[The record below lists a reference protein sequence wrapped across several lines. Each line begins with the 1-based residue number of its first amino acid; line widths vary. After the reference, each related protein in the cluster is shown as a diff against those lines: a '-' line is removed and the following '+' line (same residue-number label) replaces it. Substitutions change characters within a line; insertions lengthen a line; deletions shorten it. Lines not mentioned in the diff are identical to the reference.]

1 MKYNFTLHEL
11 DVITESKW
19 LSDRERKVLA
29 LYYVRG
35 WHIETIAA
43 ELDVSRGTIDNIL
56 RSIRNKAEYILGDR
70 ETAVS

>member
-1 MKYNFTLHEL
+1 MKYKFTLREL
-11 DVITESKW
+11 DAITESNR

-56 RSIRNKAEYILGDR
+56 RSIRNKAKYILGDR
-70 ETAVS
+70 ETTVS

>member
-1 MKYNFTLHEL
+1 MKYKFTLHEL
-11 DVITESKW
+11 DVLTESKW

-35 WHIETIAA
+35 WRIETVSA

-56 RSIRNKAEYILGDR
+56 RSIRQKADYILNPA
-70 ETAVS
+70 ESAVS

>member
-1 MKYNFTLHEL
+1 MKYKFTWHEL
-11 DVITESKW
+11 DAITESKR

-56 RSIRNKAEYILGDR
+56 RSIRNKAKYILGDR

>member
-1 MKYNFTLHEL
+1 MKYKFTLREL
-11 DVITESKW
+11 DAITESNR

-29 LYYVRG
+29 VYYVRG

>member
-1 MKYNFTLHEL
+1 MKYKFTLREL
-11 DVITESKW
+11 DAITESKR